1 MTQPD
6 TTGEAIQIIRR
17 ALYDLARAPGRRQAS
32 ATQLEVINY
41 AIERKWP
48 VPARDFEKAMEQL
61 IAAGAAIDASP
72 WTVAETVTQTRYQL
86 TAVGDLTEEFARRR
100 WISHVIDELRRPRT
114 FVEFAFA
121 LLGFGLGLV
130 SGLLLRASGP

>member
-1 MTQPD
+1 
-6 TTGEAIQIIRR
+6 
-17 ALYDLARAPGRRQAS
+17 
-32 ATQLEVINY
+32 
-41 AIERKWP
+41 